1 MKTSA
6 DLKNFAAAMNRV
18 QAKLKPLVRN
28 ASNPFYKSTYT
39 DLASLTDQLYPL
51 ITAEGFSIVQ
61 GGDGVN
67 LSTLILH
74 TSGEWVETSL
84 PMPAESNPQ
93 KLGSIVSYFR
103 RYAAAA
109 AFGAAS
115 EGEDDDGNAASQ
127 HPTARPAPS
136 PTPAPR
142 PAPPSEARP
151 APPAPAARAT
161 GAGPALLDV
170 KAVDVAEDTK
180 ATPPAPPAWKRWTAN
195 FSDGTRA
202 STFSESAGTILTE
215 AKHNGTPVR
224 VTFEKKGNFTN
235 IILVEHEADP
245 VPFGN

>member
-28 ASNPFYKSTYT
+28 ASNPFFKSTYT

-61 GGDGVN
+61 GGDGAN

-84 PMPAESNPQ
+84 PMPSESNPQ

-115 EGEDDDGNAASQ
+115 EGEDDDGNAAS
-127 HPTARPAPS
+127 HPPARPAPS
-136 PTPAPR
+136 PSPANR
-142 PAPPSEARP
+142 PPAESGARP
-151 APPAPAARAT
+151 TPPAPAAAAT
-161 GAGPALLDV
+161 GAGPAPSGDDLNV
-170 KAVDVAEDTK
+170 TGFIVTNGEKNGK
-180 ATPPAPPAWKRWTAN
+180 PWKRFNAT
-195 FSDGTRA
+195 FSDGRKA
-202 STFSESAGTILTE
+202 STFSESHGALLQAAFDAGT
-215 AKHNGTPVR
+215 GVV
-224 VTFEKKGNFTN
+224 VTFQQSGNYLN
-235 IILVEHEADP
+235 IVHVEESP
-245 VPFGN
+245 VPF